1 MMKRTLILILL
12 ALPFGLHAD
21 LLSDLLKG
29 EYNAET
35 LAADKQDS
43 ILATMVKSPE
53 EPCRYR
59 LEYEN
64 KVGLF
69 RHSFVADW
77 YLVDNEKGTRTHL
90 SDGPVRDAVLSPN
103 GKYVAYAKANNL
115 YVYKTDF
122 NTEIAVTADENPE
135 IINGTA
141 DWLYEEEFAI
151 TCLFAFSPDSKLLAF
166 VKLDETE
173 VPSFCWQDY
182 FNTNEQPLRYP
193 ELDCLRYPKAGDP
206 NAQASVC
213 VYDILYKGV
222 KTMQTGELED
232 GYLPRIFWQGENLII
247 EKMNRDQNRLEL
259 LSGNPK
265 TTICRPLYR
274 EQSDKYYVDYSFVDQ
289 WLWLADGRF
298 IVMSEK
304 SGWAAAYL
312 YSADGTE
319 LKQLTPD
326 GIDLTAL
333 YGIDE
338 KAGKLYYQA
347 AVTPMERQAFVVD
360 IKKGAITRLTV
371 EAGTHDLRFSSDM
384 KYYIDCYQSVTTPN
398 IYTLYRSDGKLVRE
412 LLNNDALQQRWEA
425 LALPKTEFTRIPTER
440 GDTLNAYTIM
450 PTDMQE
456 GKQYPVIL
464 IQYSGPGSQRVLN
477 RWRKRWGTYLA
488 TQGYIVVDADG
499 RGTACR
505 GRQWCNETYMN
516 LGQKEAEDQISVAR
530 YIGRMPYAD
539 STRIA
544 MIGWSYGGFQTIRTM
559 SEYNSPIRC
568 GIAIAP
574 VIDWRLY
581 DSAYTER
588 YMRRPQV
595 NDWGYDHADL
605 TLRARDLNG
614 KLLIVHGLTDDNV
627 HAQNTLLYID
637 ALVQAGKQF
646 EMQLYPDDNHFL
658 RRRANYEHLHRR
670 LMLFLNENL
679 AH

>member
-1 MMKRTLILILL
+1 MMKRTLLLILL
-12 ALPFGLHAD
+12 ALPLWLHAD

-53 EPCRYR
+53 EPYRYR

-115 YVYKTDF
+115 YIYKTDF
-122 NTEIAVTADENPE
+122 NTEIAVTTDENPE

-151 TCLFAFSPDSKLLAF
+151 TCLFAFSLDSKLLAF

-398 IYTLYRSDGKLVRE
+398 RYTLYRSDGKLVRE

-505 GRQWCNETYMN
+505 GRQWCNETYLN

-614 KLLIVHGLTDDNV
+614 KLLIVHGLADDNV

-670 LMLFLNENL
+670 LILFLNENL

>member
-1 MMKRTLILILL
+1 MMKRTLLLILL
-12 ALPFGLHAD
+12 ALPLWLHAD

-53 EPCRYR
+53 EPYRYR

-115 YVYKTDF
+115 YIYKTDF
-122 NTEIAVTADENPE
+122 NTEIAVTTDENPE

-151 TCLFAFSPDSKLLAF
+151 TCLFAFSLDSKLLAF

-398 IYTLYRSDGKLVRE
+398 RYTLYRSDGKLVRE

-614 KLLIVHGLTDDNV
+614 KLLIVHGLADDNV

-670 LMLFLNENL
+670 LILFLNENL

>member
-1 MMKRTLILILL
+1 MMKRTLIFLLL
-12 ALPFGLHAD
+12 ALPLVAQAD

-29 EYNAET
+29 EYNAKT
-35 LAADKQDS
+35 LSATEQDS
-43 ILATMVKSPE
+43 ILATMVKASEPE
-53 EPCRYR
+53 RYT

-64 KVGLF
+64 KVKLF

-77 YLVDNEKGTRTHL
+77 YLVDREKGTRTQIG
-90 SDGPVRDAVLSPN
+90 DGPVRDAVLSPN
-103 GKYVAYAKANNL
+103 GKYVAYAKGNNL

-122 NTEIAVTADENPE
+122 NTEIAVTQDENPE

-141 DWLYEEEFAI
+141 DWLYEEEFAV
-151 TCLFAFSPDSKLLAF
+151 TCLFAFSPDSRLLAF
-166 VKLDETE
+166 VRLDETE
-173 VPSFCWQDY
+173 VPSFCWQNM
-182 FNTNEQPLRYP
+182 FSANEEPLRYP
-193 ELDCLRYPKAGDP
+193 ELDCLRYPKAGDR
-206 NAQASVC
+206 NASATVC

-222 KTMQTGELED
+222 KTMQTGDLQD
-232 GYLPRIFWQGENLII
+232 GYLPRIIWRGEELLI
-247 EKMNRDQNRLEL
+247 EKMNRDQNHLEL

-265 TTICRPLYR
+265 TTICRTLYR
-274 EQSDKYYVDYSFVDQ
+274 EKSDKYYVDYSLVDQ
-289 WLWLADGRF
+289 WEWLSDGRF
-298 IVMSEK
+298 IVLSEK
-304 SGWAAAYL
+304 SGWMAAYL
-312 YSADGTE
+312 YAADGQE

-326 GIDLTAL
+326 GMDVTAL
-333 YGIDE
+333 YGVDE
-338 KAGKLYYQA
+338 KAGKLFYQA
-347 AVTPMERQAFVVD
+347 AVTPMERQAFAVEM
-360 IKKGAITRLTV
+360 KKGTITRLTT
-371 EAGTHDLRFSSDM
+371 EAGTHDLRFSSDR
-384 KYYIDCYQSVTTPN
+384 KYYIDCFQSVETPN
-398 IYTLYRSDGKLVRE
+398 RYTLCRADGKVIRE
-412 LLNNDALQQRWEA
+412 LLNNDELQQKWESMN
-425 LALPKTEFTRIPTER
+425 LPRTEFIRIPTER

-450 PTDMQE
+450 PRQMEE
-456 GKQYPVIL
+456 GRQYPVIL

-530 YIGRMPYAD
+530 YIGRQSYAD
-539 STRIA
+539 STHIA

-559 SEYNSPIRC
+559 SEYDSPITC

-595 NDWGYDHADL
+595 NEWGYDHADL
-605 TLRARDLNG
+605 TLRAGDLKG
-614 KLLIVHGLTDDNV
+614 KLLLVHGLADDNV
-627 HAQNTLLYID
+627 HAQNALLYID

-658 RRRANYEHLHRR
+658 RRRGNYEHLHRR
-670 LMLFLNENL
+670 LMLFLEQNL
-679 AH
+679 K

>member
-384 KYYIDCYQSVTTPN
+384 KNYIDCYQSVTTPN
-398 IYTLYRSDGKLVRE
+398 RYTLYREDGKLVRE

-425 LALPKTEFTRIPTER
+425 LVLPKTEFTRIPTER

-614 KLLIVHGLTDDNV
+614 KLLIVHGLADDNV

>member
-1 MMKRTLILILL
+1 MMKRTLLLILL

-115 YVYKTDF
+115 YIYKTDF

-338 KAGKLYYQA
+338 KSSKLYYQA

-614 KLLIVHGLTDDNV
+614 KLLIVHGLADDNV

>member
-1 MMKRTLILILL
+1 MMKRTLVLILL

-398 IYTLYRSDGKLVRE
+398 RYTLYRADGKLVRE

-614 KLLIVHGLTDDNV
+614 KLLIVHGLADDNV

>member
-1 MMKRTLILILL
+1 MMKRTLLLILL
-12 ALPFGLHAD
+12 ALPLCLHAD

-115 YVYKTDF
+115 YIYKTDF
-122 NTEIAVTADENPE
+122 NTEIAVTTDENPE

-232 GYLPRIFWQGENLII
+232 GYLPRIFWQRENLII

-338 KAGKLYYQA
+338 KSGKLYYQA

-398 IYTLYRSDGKLVRE
+398 RYTLYRSDGKLVRE

-614 KLLIVHGLTDDNV
+614 KLLIVHGLADDNV

>member
-1 MMKRTLILILL
+1 MKRTLLLILL
-12 ALPFGLHAD
+12 ALPLWLHAD

-77 YLVDNEKGTRTHL
+77 YLVDNEKSTRTHL

-360 IKKGAITRLTV
+360 IKKGAIMRLTV

-398 IYTLYRSDGKLVRE
+398 RYTLYRADGKLVRE

-614 KLLIVHGLTDDNV
+614 KLLIVHGLADDNV

>member
-43 ILATMVKSPE
+43 ILAAMVKSPE

-77 YLVDNEKGTRTHL
+77 YLVDNEKGTRTNL

-115 YVYKTDF
+115 YIYKTDF
-122 NTEIAVTADENPE
+122 NTEIAVTTDENPE

-360 IKKGAITRLTV
+360 IKKGAITRLTIEV
-371 EAGTHDLRFSSDM
+371 GTHDLRFSSDM

-398 IYTLYRSDGKLVRE
+398 RYTLYRADGKLVRE

-614 KLLIVHGLTDDNV
+614 KLLIVHGLADDNV

>member
-1 MMKRTLILILL
+1 MMKRTLLLILL
-12 ALPFGLHAD
+12 ALPLWLHAD

-115 YVYKTDF
+115 YVYKADF
-122 NTEIAVTADENPE
+122 NTEIAVTTDENPE

-265 TTICRPLYR
+265 TTICHPLYR
-274 EQSDKYYVDYSFVDQ
+274 EKSDKYYVDYSFVDQ

-338 KAGKLYYQA
+338 KSGKLYYQA

-384 KYYIDCYQSVTTPN
+384 KYYIDCFQSVTTPN
-398 IYTLYRSDGKLVRE
+398 RYTLYRADGKLVRE

-505 GRQWCNETYMN
+505 GRKWCNETYMN

-614 KLLIVHGLTDDNV
+614 KLLIVHGLADDNV